1 MKLQKR
7 YLRTY
12 KDKDYFKYM
21 LNVPP
26 EIVDGIG
33 LKEDDELDISI
44 GEDQTIIIKKKAI
57 WELYRA
63 VNVDFRNKARYEQTY
78 ILEYID

>member
-26 EIVDGIG
+26 EIVEGIG

-44 GEDQTIIIKKKAI
+44 GEGQTIIIKKKSI
-57 WELYRA
+57 
-63 VNVDFRNKARYEQTY
+63 
-78 ILEYID
+78 

>member
-21 LNVPP
+21 QA
-26 EIVDGIG
+26 
-33 LKEDDELDISI
+33 LKQVTSEEN
-44 GEDQTIIIKKKAI
+44 IK
-57 WELYRA
+57 
-63 VNVDFRNKARYEQTY
+63 NN
-78 ILEYID
+78 